1 MADETIET
9 LQQKLRIYQQL
20 FEKLA
25 PSAPLNI
32 LTPQNTNTSTPLTLD
47 SLTPSPPSD
56 SAAPTAPIF
65 KPNKRYIKVEEILTL
80 TGLKKNEYNNL
91 LVRRKLIF
99 KHFLLFI
106 NVIFY

>member
-9 LQQKLRIYQQL
+9 LQQKLSIYQQL

-32 LTPQNTNTSTPLTLD
+32 LTPQSTNTSTPD
-47 SLTPSPPSD
+47 SLTPSP
-56 SAAPTAPIF
+56 APPIY

-80 TGLKKNEYNNL
+80 TRLKKNEYNNL
-91 LVRRKLIF
+91 LVGRKLMF
-99 KHFLLFI
+99 KHFFYYLLM
-106 NVIFY
+106 

>member
-20 FEKLA
+20 FEQLA
-25 PSAPLNI
+25 PSALNI
-32 LTPQNTNTSTPLTLD
+32 LTPQSTNTSTPSTLD
-47 SLTPSPPSD
+47 SLIPSPTFDP
-56 SAAPTAPIF
+56 AAPAAPIF

-99 KHFLLFI
+99 KHFFLLFI
-106 NVIFY
+106 NVM